1 MSRVGQHQQKP
12 QSLSNILGRNPF
24 PMTIAVAD
32 EVPSPPGGLGEA
44 GRQFWA
50 DAYGQPWVSVSDR
63 TMVQLVARK
72 LDEREQ
78 LCSESFSTAADQWRK
93 HRTLKEID
101 RDVASGLDQLLLTP
115 NSRQRAGIE
124 TVGPSREVPTTL
136 ELMQARRRGEIS
148 REEYDLLTEPERAL
162 QTCRPFPWRWLLRLG
177 SITHQT
183 NPPRPPR
190 TIFGEHHGEHQS
202 LKPLVPSRA
211 DRI

>member
-1 MSRVGQHQQKP
+1 M
-12 QSLSNILGRNPF
+12 GRRPE
-24 PMTIAVAD
+24 PKSDKIARGTYRADRDKSMTVAVVD
-32 EVPSPPGGLGEA
+32 EVPDPPAGLGEA

-78 LCSESFSTAADQWRK
+78 LSSESFSTAADQWRK

-101 RDVASGLDQLLLTP
+101 RDVASCLDQLLLTP

-124 TVGPSREVPTTL
+124 TVDPSQEVPTTL

-148 REEYDLLTEPERAL
+148 REEYDLLMEPERAQQAAEL
-162 QTCRPFPWRWLLRLG
+162 KEQAQREQLERISDASLNRIEALMNPDGTRPKLDD
-177 SITHQT
+177 Q
-183 NPPRPPR
+183 
-190 TIFGEHHGEHQS
+190 
-202 LKPLVPSRA
+202 
-211 DRI
+211 D

>member
-1 MSRVGQHQQKP
+1 M
-12 QSLSNILGRNPF
+12 GRRPE
-24 PMTIAVAD
+24 PKSDKIARGTYRADRDKSMTIAVAD
-32 EVPSPPGGLGEA
+32 EVPNPPGGLGEA

-148 REEYDLLTEPERAL
+148 REEYELFMEPERARQAAEL
-162 QTCRPFPWRWLLRLG
+162 KEQAQREQLERISDASLNRIEALMNPGGIRPKLDD
-177 SITHQT
+177 Q
-183 NPPRPPR
+183 
-190 TIFGEHHGEHQS
+190 
-202 LKPLVPSRA
+202 
-211 DRI
+211 D